1 MSDDNIRDS
10 ILREGIL
17 GNKNN
22 IVKSFGAGEEDELEK
37 AKRREYQVGEIS
49 PNTGLQKQPDGSWAP
64 PKKGTQKKEPS
75 HISGEG
81 TEGKKRAIARIKDEY
96 VNEDLSVME
105 AEEKLKDE
113 HGMSSKEA
121 TKKVEQWSFERE
133 ERDASMKEAKKLH
146 EKHEKIMSKLSE
158 IEKLAKE
165 IGDATSSPDD
175 SLRDALADT
184 FGGNELG
191 ELMSAMESI
200 GNKYYQG
207 GDPVKVHLD

>member
-64 PKKGTQKKEPS
+64 PKKGAKSKKKEDDS
-75 HISGEG
+75 SD
-81 TEGKKRAIARIKDEY
+81 GKVSVQRIEDEY
-96 VNEDLSVME
+96 KAGDLSSME
-105 AEEKLKDE
+105 AEGMLKEQHD
-113 HGMSSKEA
+113 MTSKEA
-121 TKKVEQWSFERE
+121 SRKVDTWTFERE
-133 ERDASMKEAKKLH
+133 ERKQNMEQAKKLYD
-146 EKHEKIMSKLSE
+146 KHEKIISKLEE

-165 IGDATSSPDD
+165 IGDASKNPDD
-175 SLRDALADT
+175 GLRDALADT
-184 FGGNELG
+184 FSGAELG
-191 ELMSAMESI
+191 ELMSKMESI

-207 GDPVKVHLD
+207 GDPVKVGLE